1 MVRISHVFLLC
12 LALFVVFA
20 AGCTTPEEIVPPAST
35 GAEEL
40 TFVTEEYP
48 PFNYIEDGVVKGISV
63 DILLGVF
70 EEMGTPVARDQIR
83 VLPWNIAYDTAL
95 SQKNTVLLTTIRSPE
110 REDLFKWAGPF
121 VSVAFALFGELDEEY
136 AISTSKDLKNYR
148 IGVVKDD
155 YAGILLKENGVSE
168 SNIIPADDVPH
179 LISLLQDGTIDLF
192 CYGDFAGRYFLDK
205 ATDNPDKYGIIYR
218 FEGDDIYFA
227 FNRETSDDLVEAFRE
242 ALDTLR
248 YQPDQTGITEY
259 QRIIHSYTGVSYL
272 PDPPVTRE
280 EVIGLVDYTA
290 DAIEKDT
297 PGTLARINAG
307 EHPFWDRENRALY
320 VFVYDTNVTI
330 VAEADNP
337 RLIGVNMR
345 GKTDIAGTPFRD
357 QITDMALAEG
367 SGWVDYIWMI
377 PDKNGIY
384 HKSAYFKLTEGSD
397 TSQYIVIS
405 GLYTAYPDPA
415 HQDQE

>member
-1 MVRISHVFLLC
+1 MVKIQHVFLLC
-12 LALFVVFA
+12 LTLFVVFA
-20 AGCTTPEEIVPPAST
+20 AGCTTTEEIAPPASV
-35 GAEEL
+35 GADDL

-63 DILLGVF
+63 DILLGTL

-83 VLPWNIAYDTAL
+83 VLPWNVAYDTAL
-95 SQKNTVLLTTIRSPE
+95 SEKNTVLVTIIRSPE
-110 REDLFKWAGPF
+110 REELFKWAGPF
-121 VSVAFALFGELDEEY
+121 VSVAYGLFGEVHEEFE
-136 AISTSKDLKNYR
+136 ISTADDLKEYR

-168 SNIIPADDVPH
+168 SEIIEADDVPE
-179 LISLLQDGTIDLF
+179 LISLLKDGTIDLF
-192 CYGDFAGRYFLDK
+192 CYGDFAGRYFIDK
-205 ATDNPDKYGIIYR
+205 ATDNPDNYGIFYR
-218 FEGDDIYFA
+218 FEADDVYFA
-227 FNRETSDDLVEAFRE
+227 FNTETPDSLVEAFQE
-242 ALDTLR
+242 SLDTLR
-248 YQPDQTGITEY
+248 YQPDETGITEY
-259 QRIIHSYTGVSYL
+259 QRIIYSYMGVSYL

-280 EVIGLVDYTA
+280 EAIGLVDMTA
-290 DAIEKDT
+290 DAIENDT
-297 PGTLARINAG
+297 PGTFARINAG

-345 GKTDIAGTPFRD
+345 GKTDIAGTAFRD
-357 QITDMALAEG
+357 QITDSALAEG

-377 PDKNGIY
+377 PERNGIY

-397 TSQYIVIS
+397 TNQYIVIS
-405 GLYTAYPDPA
+405 GLYTANPNPA
-415 HQDQE
+415 HQD